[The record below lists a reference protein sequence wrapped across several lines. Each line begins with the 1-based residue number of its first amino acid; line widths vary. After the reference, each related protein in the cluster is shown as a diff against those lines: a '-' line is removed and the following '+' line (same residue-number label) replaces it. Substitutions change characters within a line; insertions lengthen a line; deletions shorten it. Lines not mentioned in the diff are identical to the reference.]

1 MAETPHKEPGENRD
15 LQTIGLVRE
24 ENGGG
29 REAKEESVEGRM
41 VETGV
46 GGSDQEA
53 GCGEQ
58 RGRQNGTENQNSLKA
73 QLRGKAGEGEIRTMS
88 SGSRRARQWAGVHS
102 RVQGGE
108 GGATEEE
115 RGGGGEAGAQ
125 LNPVSSGWIKREV
138 RKEESARLRKGSP
151 LANRG
156 PSHGRTERETAGGS
170 GEKWA
175 GQGMEGV

>member
-1 MAETPHKEPGENRD
+1 MWQRLHTRNQGAKTGTV
-15 LQTIGLVRE
+15 LGLVRE

-58 RGRQNGTENQNSLKA
+58 RGRQNGTENQKSLKA
-73 QLRGKAGEGEIRTMS
+73 QLSGKEGKGEIRTMS

-115 RGGGGEAGAQ
+115 GGGDEEAGAWCK
-125 LNPVSSGWIKREV
+125 SCEGW
-138 RKEESARLRKGSP
+138 LD
-151 LANRG
+151 
-156 PSHGRTERETAGGS
+156 
-170 GEKWA
+170 
-175 GQGMEGV
+175 

>member
-15 LQTIGLVRE
+15 PQTIGLVRE
-24 ENGGG
+24 VNGGG

-115 RGGGGEAGAQ
+115 RGGGGEAGAWCKSCEQ
-125 LNPVSSGWIKREV
+125 WLD
-138 RKEESARLRKGSP
+138 
-151 LANRG
+151 
-156 PSHGRTERETAGGS
+156 
-170 GEKWA
+170 
-175 GQGMEGV
+175 

>member
-1 MAETPHKEPGENRD
+1 
-15 LQTIGLVRE
+15 
-24 ENGGG
+24 
-29 REAKEESVEGRM
+29 M

-73 QLRGKAGEGEIRTMS
+73 QLRGKAGKGEIRTMS

-102 RVQGGE
+102 RVQAGE

-115 RGGGGEAGAQ
+115 GGGGGEAGAWCKSCEQ
-125 LNPVSSGWIKREV
+125 WLD
-138 RKEESARLRKGSP
+138 
-151 LANRG
+151 
-156 PSHGRTERETAGGS
+156 
-170 GEKWA
+170 
-175 GQGMEGV
+175 

>member
-1 MAETPHKEPGENRD
+1 MAETPHKQPGGEIRH

-58 RGRQNGTENQNSLKA
+58 RGRQNGMENQKSLKA
-73 QLRGKAGEGEIRTMS
+73 QLRGKAGKGEIRTKS

-102 RVQGGE
+102 KVQGGG
-108 GGATEEE
+108 GGAMEEE
-115 RGGGGEAGAQ
+115 GGGGGEAGAWCKSCEQ
-125 LNPVSSGWIKREV
+125 WLD
-138 RKEESARLRKGSP
+138 
-151 LANRG
+151 
-156 PSHGRTERETAGGS
+156 
-170 GEKWA
+170 
-175 GQGMEGV
+175 

>member
-1 MAETPHKEPGENRD
+1 MAETPHKKPGGENRD
-15 LQTIGLVRE
+15 LQIMGLVRE

-58 RGRQNGTENQNSLKA
+58 RGRQNGTENQKSLKA
-73 QLRGKAGEGEIRTMS
+73 QLSGKEGKGEIRTMS

-115 RGGGGEAGAQ
+115 GGGGGEAGAWCKSCEQ
-125 LNPVSSGWIKREV
+125 WLD
-138 RKEESARLRKGSP
+138 
-151 LANRG
+151 
-156 PSHGRTERETAGGS
+156 
-170 GEKWA
+170 
-175 GQGMEGV
+175 

>member
-1 MAETPHKEPGENRD
+1 MWQRLHTRNQGAKTGTV
-15 LQTIGLVRE
+15 LGLVRE

-58 RGRQNGTENQNSLKA
+58 RGRQNGMENQKSLKA
-73 QLRGKAGEGEIRTMS
+73 QLRGKAGKGEIRTKS

-102 RVQGGE
+102 RVQAGE

-115 RGGGGEAGAQ
+115 GGGGGEAGAWCKSCEQ
-125 LNPVSSGWIKREV
+125 WLD
-138 RKEESARLRKGSP
+138 
-151 LANRG
+151 
-156 PSHGRTERETAGGS
+156 
-170 GEKWA
+170 
-175 GQGMEGV
+175 

>member
-1 MAETPHKEPGENRD
+1 
-15 LQTIGLVRE
+15 
-24 ENGGG
+24 
-29 REAKEESVEGRM
+29 M

-73 QLRGKAGEGEIRTMS
+73 QLRGKAGKGEIRTMS

-115 RGGGGEAGAQ
+115 GGGGGEG
-125 LNPVSSGWIKREV
+125 G
-138 RKEESARLRKGSP
+138 KGGRCRQIGRHNC
-151 LANRG
+151 LKWL
-156 PSHGRTERETAGGS
+156 SHS
-170 GEKWA
+170 
-175 GQGMEGV
+175 QNI